1 MSQEVRAWS
10 TATNALCRGSASS
23 RRSAG
28 GMWAGEEGCWAPVTC
43 SRPSGTRRTGTAHH
57 GTRDGQVQG
66 GPRVA
71 PALLLA
77 FLSWGHPPVPGGQTA
92 PRRPTHFGENVCT
105 QEVVTAGLDSRP
117 GHSPARSLRTELMA
131 RWERP
136 CSGSLRDTAALSPSH
151 RLSGLCL
158 RPQLR
163 LCTPFL
169 SAQLGFGR
177 GPGAPYN
184 YYCSG
189 SSCYYTTTP

>member
-77 FLSWGHPPVPGGQTA
+77 FLSRGHPPVPGGQTA

-105 QEVVTAGLDSRP
+105 QEVVRAGLGSRHGQP
-117 GHSPARSLRTELMA
+117 CSEPQDRADGPMGEAMLRLPAGHCSPEPVSQTLGALPPPTAQTLHPISISPAGV
-131 RWERP
+131 WERAW
-136 CSGSLRDTAALSPSH
+136 STI
-151 RLSGLCL
+151 
-158 RPQLR
+158 
-163 LCTPFL
+163 
-169 SAQLGFGR
+169 
-177 GPGAPYN
+177 
-184 YYCSG
+184 
-189 SSCYYTTTP
+189 